1 MASSSGAVSVPGA
14 GNSSRWDGAAWTP
27 GFCSQSHAGQL
38 GRDRDDMCVLFS
50 GTTAPW
56 GWLGVGTPS
65 QGHQPPFPF
74 PVTPADLQLSGMRTL
89 EHVAVTVTITH
100 PRRGNLEIRLFCPS
114 GMMSLIG
121 TTRSMDS

>member
-1 MASSSGAVSVPGA
+1 MCPVKWHHSPVGLPGSGDSIP
-14 GNSSRWDGAAWTP
+14 TP
-27 GFCSQSHAGQL
+27 PAL
-38 GRDRDDMCVLFS
+38 
-50 GTTAPW
+50 TN
-56 GWLGVGTPS
+56 PS
-65 QGHQPPFPF
+65 FPF

-100 PRRGNLEIRLFCPS
+100 PRRGNLEIRLLCPS

>member
-1 MASSSGAVSVPGA
+1 MDQPGHLASAPSAIQGQRQPVCPVVSCQVTPQPSAA
-14 GNSSRWDGAAWTP
+14 GWE
-27 GFCSQSHAGQL
+27 
-38 GRDRDDMCVLFS
+38 
-50 GTTAPW
+50 W
-56 GWLGVGTPS
+56 GLHPKATS
-65 QGHQPPFPF
+65 LDHPPFPF
-74 PVTPADLQLSGMRTL
+74 PVTPADLELSGMRTL

>member
-1 MASSSGAVSVPGA
+1 MIRGK
-14 GNSSRWDGAAWTP
+14 
-27 GFCSQSHAGQL
+27 
-38 GRDRDDMCVLFS
+38 VLFHCS
-50 GTTAPW
+50 VHST
-56 GWLGVGTPS
+56 LGGLMSLQALS
-65 QGHQPPFPF
+65 QGRRKLDASETLLGSGGEGCNQCLCPFV
-74 PVTPADLQLSGMRTL
+74 VTTTDLQLSGMRTL

>member
-1 MASSSGAVSVPGA
+1 MDQGQASELGRASLRGVWLPWLLPLAPGGRDQLQCPAKWHSSSSGP
-14 GNSSRWDGAAWTP
+14 DGTGDSIP
-27 GFCSQSHAGQL
+27 
-38 GRDRDDMCVLFS
+38 
-50 GTTAPW
+50 TTSLCKPC
-56 GWLGVGTPS
+56 L
-65 QGHQPPFPF
+65 PF
-74 PVTPADLQLSGMRTL
+74 PVTTADLELSGMRTL

>member
-1 MASSSGAVSVPGA
+1 MWLPWVLLLAAGAQTQGGSREEA
-14 GNSSRWDGAAWTP
+14 GTSA
-27 GFCSQSHAGQL
+27 
-38 GRDRDDMCVLFS
+38 CVLLS
-50 GTTAPW
+50 TAP
-56 GWLGVGTPS
+56 S
-65 QGHQPPFPF
+65 RPPASANPAFPF
-74 PVTPADLQLSGMRTL
+74 PVTTADLELSGMRTL

>member
-1 MASSSGAVSVPGA
+1 
-14 GNSSRWDGAAWTP
+14 
-27 GFCSQSHAGQL
+27 
-38 GRDRDDMCVLFS
+38 
-50 GTTAPW
+50 
-56 GWLGVGTPS
+56 
-65 QGHQPPFPF
+65 
-74 PVTPADLQLSGMRTL
+74 MRTL

>member
-1 MASSSGAVSVPGA
+1 MIRGKVLFHCSIQSTLDGLTSLQSLSQGRGELGASKTLLGSGGTDI
-14 GNSSRWDGAAWTP
+14 R
-27 GFCSQSHAGQL
+27 GQL
-38 GRDRDDMCVLFS
+38 GEGSNQCLCPFIV
-50 GTTAPW
+50 TT
-56 GWLGVGTPS
+56 T
-65 QGHQPPFPF
+65 
-74 PVTPADLQLSGMRTL
+74 DLQLSGMRTL

>member
-1 MASSSGAVSVPGA
+1 MTCVSCSVAPQPSGAG
-14 GNSSRWDGAAWTP
+14 WE
-27 GFCSQSHAGQL
+27 
-38 GRDRDDMCVLFS
+38 
-50 GTTAPW
+50 W
-56 GWLGVGTPS
+56 GLHPKATSPD
-65 QGHQPPFPF
+65 QPPFPF